1 MDALTR
7 KEEKTLY
14 AAARA
19 AARRGAWRSDSAEI
33 DALAQ
38 EIVTAWWQANQG
50 IPLKGGQYGNT
61 LADGMYEVAKISN
74 LFPTTEQERGI
85 REIKGEGALTVAEA
99 QEAQIQE
106 EAEEELFPQAGT
118 FIERLEGGAGE
129 DELFALIFR
138 LHLGERIFRRQP
150 ARLAQLTRTKG
161 IPGLRGVKLAPRA
174 EIDLFLFHQFG
185 VQRGPCPTCK
195 SISKVVRGTGLGQ
208 DQIERIIDS
217 LLLRMGRE
225 RV

>member
-1 MDALTR
+1 MDPLTR

-19 AARRGAWRSDSAEI
+19 AARRGAWRADKEEI

-38 EIVTAWWQANQG
+38 EIVTAWWQENQG
-50 IPLKGGQYGNT
+50 IPLTGGPYGNT
-61 LADGMYEVAKISN
+61 LADGMYEVAKAGN
-74 LFPTTEQERGI
+74 LFPTTEQERGS
-85 REIKGEGALTVAEA
+85 REVKGALTVAEA
-99 QEAQIQE
+99 QEAQVQE
-106 EAEEELFPQAGT
+106 ETEEELFPQAGT
-118 FIERLEGGAGE
+118 FIERLERGTDE
-129 DELFALIFR
+129 DELFSVLLR

-150 ARLAQLTRTKG
+150 ARLTQLTRTKG
-161 IPGLRGVKLAPRA
+161 IPGVRGVKLAPRA
-174 EIDLFLFHQFG
+174 EIDLVLFHQFG

-195 SISKVVRGTGLGQ
+195 TISKVVRGTGLGQ
-208 DQIERIIDS
+208 GQVEEIINS